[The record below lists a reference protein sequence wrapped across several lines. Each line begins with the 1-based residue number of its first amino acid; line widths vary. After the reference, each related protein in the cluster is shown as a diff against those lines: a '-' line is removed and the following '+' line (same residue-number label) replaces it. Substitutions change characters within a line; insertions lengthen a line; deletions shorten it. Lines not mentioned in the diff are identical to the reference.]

1 MYLNVIN
8 YTVEN
13 NQLSKNSQT
22 GPTSHVSSE
31 SRHQWQVH
39 TPVSDILDSENI
51 KYEFH
56 NEIKEEVKGKEG
68 QDSQEEAGDR
78 LGTPL
83 AVDNFFFL
91 IN

>member
-1 MYLNVIN
+1 MSLKIQWKI
-8 YTVEN
+8 TSF
-13 NQLSKNSQT
+13 LKISQT

-78 LGTPL
+78 RQIVHSRRF
-83 AVDNFFFL
+83 VDRRR
-91 IN
+91 